1 LYLRQLRYFVAV
13 AERGGFAAAASTL
26 NIAQSALSRH
36 VKELE
41 RELGGALLERGARGV
56 TVTESGKVLLARGRW
71 LFGTIDDIK
80 AEVRTENRE
89 PSGTVR
95 LGAPSSLADIFYA
108 PLAHLIVKRFPRVR
122 LELSEGLTEGMC
134 DRLLRGELDLA
145 VVTTPQPNDHL
156 DYETLV
162 VEQVFL
168 IGPPRDPLL
177 KRGKLTRKEFE
188 GLPAAIVP
196 LSRNPFPPTVP
207 FSLRVDS
214 AVPMKRIVAS
224 GLGYGLLPFSGIHE
238 EIEAGK
244 LSAALLP
251 WMRADRVLALPRG
264 RPVSRA
270 TREVFTGLMQVC
282 QDLVD
287 EGKILVAKPRKTSR

>member
-1 LYLRQLRYFVAV
+1 
-13 AERGGFAAAASTL
+13 
-26 NIAQSALSRH
+26 
-36 VKELE
+36 
-41 RELGGALLERGARGV
+41 
-56 TVTESGKVLLARGRW
+56 
-71 LFGTIDDIK
+71 
-80 AEVRTENRE
+80 
-89 PSGTVR
+89 
-95 LGAPSSLADIFYA
+95 
-108 PLAHLIVKRFPRVR
+108 
-122 LELSEGLTEGMC
+122 M
-134 DRLLRGELDLA
+134 
-145 VVTTPQPNDHL
+145 
-156 DYETLV
+156 

-251 WMRADRVLALPRG
+251 WMRADRVLVLPRG

-287 EGKILVAKPRKTSR
+287 EGKLLVAKPRKTSR